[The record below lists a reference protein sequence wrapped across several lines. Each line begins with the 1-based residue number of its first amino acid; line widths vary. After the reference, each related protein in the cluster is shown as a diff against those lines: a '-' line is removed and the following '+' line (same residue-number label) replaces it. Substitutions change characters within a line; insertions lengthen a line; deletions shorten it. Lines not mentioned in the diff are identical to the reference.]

1 MIGIVTMEHIVVK
14 TYSTLDFA
22 ASLSYNCAIE
32 VTVAHAGVMQAKN
45 TVNKIFLPSAT
56 MPVTCMPRNKTSNN
70 NGYTSSRSS
79 TVL

>member
-45 TVNKIFLPSAT
+45 TVNKII
-56 MPVTCMPRNKTSNN
+56 
-70 NGYTSSRSS
+70 
-79 TVL
+79 